1 MKQRS
6 GQKIKLTSVEE
17 LLGVPSDKEAPVDV
31 ELAKIRSFRNH
42 PFKVVDDDKMLD
54 LIGSIRDNGILTPV
68 LIRPMENGMYEMI
81 SGHRRMHAA
90 SRLKMNKIPA
100 IIREMSDDE
109 AVLVMVD
116 SNIQRE
122 ELLPS
127 EKAFAYKM
135 KLESMKRQGA
145 RSDLT
150 SSHFETKLRS
160 DSKLSQEIGESRAQI
175 QRYIRLTELIPKLLD
190 LVDKKRLSF
199 TVGVDISY
207 IDKEIQEWIYQ
218 YVFANGMITPQQV
231 RTLRKALESGSMTQ
245 KKMIGILND
254 CIKPKTTSRKVTLSE
269 RKLREYFTE
278 DYTSAQMERIVLE
291 LLEKWKKERN

>member
-42 PFKVVDDDKMLD
+42 PFKVVDDDKMLE

-100 IIREMSDDE
+100 IVREMTDDE

-135 KLESMKRQGA
+135 KMETMKHQGF
-145 RSDLT
+145 RSDL
-150 SSHFETKLRS
+150 SSSQNETKFRS

-254 CIKPKTTSRKVTLSE
+254 CIKPKTTTRKVTLSE
-269 RKLREYFTE
+269 RKLRDYFDET
-278 DYTSAQMERIVLE
+278 YTSAQMERVVLE